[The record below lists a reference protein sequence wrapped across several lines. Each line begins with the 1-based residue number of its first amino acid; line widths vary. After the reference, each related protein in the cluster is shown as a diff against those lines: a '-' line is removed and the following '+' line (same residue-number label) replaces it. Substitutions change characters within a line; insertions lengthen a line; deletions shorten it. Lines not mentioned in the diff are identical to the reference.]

1 MSIKK
6 TPSPVF
12 NSGDYVVYPT
22 HGVGK
27 VSDIS
32 KQNIAGT
39 QLQQQGFLQRSA
51 SVIQRQQYIKRS
63 RRISA
68 NL

>member
-1 MSIKK
+1 MSNKK

-12 NSGDYVVYPT
+12 CSGDYVVYPT

-39 QLQQQGFLQRSA
+39 DSDSTAAYSGESGT
-51 SVIQRQQYIKRS
+51 KR
-63 RRISA
+63 A
-68 NL
+68 YT

>member
-32 KQNIAGT
+32 KQNIAFP
-39 QLQQQGFLQRSA
+39 LQ
-51 SVIQRQQYIKRS
+51 
-63 RRISA
+63 
-68 NL
+68 